1 MAGANTGAT
10 QALLLPGCQLWVQ
23 EPVSFVPTAA
33 QRLELLKVPLCLEL
47 LRPAPP
53 WERLK
58 NVAWPLQPGLHN
70 HKSFVLGLS
79 DLERRKR

>member
-1 MAGANTGAT
+1 M
-10 QALLLPGCQLWVQ
+10 
-23 EPVSFVPTAA
+23 
-33 QRLELLKVPLCLEL
+33 ELLKVPLCLEL

-58 NVAWPLQPGLHN
+58 NVAGPLQPRLHN

>member
-1 MAGANTGAT
+1 M
-10 QALLLPGCQLWVQ
+10 
-23 EPVSFVPTAA
+23 SFAPTAA

-58 NVAWPLQPGLHN
+58 NVAGPLQPRLHN